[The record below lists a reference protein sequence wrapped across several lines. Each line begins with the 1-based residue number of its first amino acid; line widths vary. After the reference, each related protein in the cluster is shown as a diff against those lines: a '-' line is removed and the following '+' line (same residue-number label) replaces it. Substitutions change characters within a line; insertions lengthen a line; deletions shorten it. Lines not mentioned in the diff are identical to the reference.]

1 MSSLNSL
8 LEKSRINMILQQIK
22 PAGVLDEHV
31 LNALLGLSREA
42 FVAPEFVTVA
52 YSDTSIPIV
61 VNGEPSGEHML
72 TPITEARIAQSLSL
86 LPTDTCLEIGTGS
99 GFQAALLSRL
109 CTEVESVEINP
120 NIANFAM
127 ENLARNHISN
137 VRVQIGDASSGWG
150 TREYNAIAITGSC
163 PKLPDA
169 LKYQLSVGGRLV
181 GFIGTPPV
189 IEMKLITRM
198 SASEFDEVN
207 LTETVIE
214 KLHGS
219 AFVESEFIF

>member
-8 LEKSRINMILQQIK
+8 LEKSRINMIQQQIR
-22 PAGVLDEHV
+22 PAGVLDERV

-42 FVAPEFVTVA
+42 FVAPEFDTVA

-61 VNGEPSGEHML
+61 INGEPSGENML
-72 TPITEARIAQSLSL
+72 TPITEARIAESLAL
-86 LPTDTCLEIGTGS
+86 LPSDTCLEIGTGS

-109 CTEVESVEINP
+109 CSEVETVEINP

-137 VRVQIGDASSGWG
+137 VRVQVGDASAGWG

-169 LKYQLSVGGRLV
+169 FKYQLSVGGRLV
-181 GFIGTPPV
+181 AFVGTPPV
-189 IEMKLITRM
+189 IEMKLITRL
-198 SASEFDEVN
+198 SASEFEEQT
-207 LTETVIE
+207 LTETLID
-214 KLHGS
+214 KLHG
-219 AFVESEFIF
+219 AALVESNFTF